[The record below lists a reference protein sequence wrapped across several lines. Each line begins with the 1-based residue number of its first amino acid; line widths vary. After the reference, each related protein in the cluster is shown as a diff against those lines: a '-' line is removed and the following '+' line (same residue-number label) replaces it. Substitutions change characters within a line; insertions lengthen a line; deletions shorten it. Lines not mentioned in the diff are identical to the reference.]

1 MQVIKKKE
9 LSEVRSKVSMEQ
21 LEQYITDLEISL
33 IEKDIE
39 IVDIKEQ
46 LEQLKEAKEA

>member
-1 MQVIKKKE
+1 MQVIKRKE
-9 LSEVRSKVSMEQ
+9 LSEVRSKISMEQ

-39 IVDIKEQ
+39 ILDIKSQ
-46 LEQLKEAKEA
+46 LEELKEVAQ

>member
-1 MQVIKKKE
+1 MQVIKRKE

-39 IVDIKEQ
+39 ILDIKSQ
-46 LEQLKEAKEA
+46 LEELKEVTQ

>member
-1 MQVIKKKE
+1 MQVIKRKE

-39 IVDIKEQ
+39 ILDIKSQ
-46 LEQLKEAKEA
+46 LEELKEVMQ

>member
-1 MQVIKKKE
+1 MQVIKRKE

-39 IVDIKEQ
+39 ILDIKSQ
-46 LEQLKEAKEA
+46 LEELKEVAQ

>member
-1 MQVIKKKE
+1 MQVIKRKE

-39 IVDIKEQ
+39 ILDIKSQ
-46 LEQLKEAKEA
+46 LEELKEAAQ

>member
-1 MQVIKKKE
+1 MQVIKRKE

-39 IVDIKEQ
+39 ILDIKNQ
-46 LEQLKEAKEA
+46 LEELKEVAQ